1 MSSSMLHKF
10 MSFPFTRLTRL
21 TKVSVCIMTCDTHVE
36 CEGST
41 LRHTGGREGGS
52 VQAAQLTAPVGE

>member
-1 MSSSMLHKF
+1 MSSSMLHIF

-41 LRHTGGREGGS
+41 LRYTGGTEGGS
-52 VQAAQLTAPVGE
+52 VQAA

>member
-1 MSSSMLHKF
+1 MSSSMLHIF

-21 TKVSVCIMTCDTHVE
+21 TKVSVCIMTCDTFMYIE

-41 LRHTGGREGGS
+41 LRYAGGRKGGS
-52 VQAAQLTAPVGE
+52 VQAA